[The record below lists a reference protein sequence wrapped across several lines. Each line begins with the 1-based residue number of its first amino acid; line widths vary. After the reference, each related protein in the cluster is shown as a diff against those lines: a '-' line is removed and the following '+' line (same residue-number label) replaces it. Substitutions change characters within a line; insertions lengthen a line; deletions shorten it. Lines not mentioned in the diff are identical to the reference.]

1 MYLIEWENIPRMTE
15 DILDHARCRQIHA
28 GQGRRV
34 GYLFFFDY
42 SYGQVTGSRSPKAE
56 SVVDHGP
63 IPMTRVKK
71 RPAHVSVSLIRWV

>member
-42 SYGQVTGSRSPKAE
+42 FYGQVTGVGRQKQSRWLTT
-56 SVVDHGP
+56 V
-63 IPMTRVKK
+63 RFQ
-71 RPAHVSVSLIRWV
+71 